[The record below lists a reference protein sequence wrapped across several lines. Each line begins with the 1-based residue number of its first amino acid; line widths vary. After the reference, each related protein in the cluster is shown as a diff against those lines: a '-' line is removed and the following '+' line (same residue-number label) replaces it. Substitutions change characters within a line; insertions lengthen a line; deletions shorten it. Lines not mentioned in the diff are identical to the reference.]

1 MTHHTGRTQLSIVII
16 LAAIFLRVVIGVHFV
31 REGEKK
37 LHGEYWTAGGF
48 FSASVGPLSP
58 LFQTLISDYDG
69 KQRLCFDADA
79 QGPDRVNM
87 QPTLEKW
94 ARYKEQVARHYGFG
108 DPEIEAVIAN
118 ERMKNREVLDKLE
131 KQAAEGELSDSD
143 ANQLKV
149 ARETERALRIE
160 IETLRTQN
168 ARADKILETSV
179 ESLAYFFDVNN
190 EDVNNYFNGWDKR
203 RSGFAR
209 DGDHRS
215 EVVAEV
221 ESLNWQQGQIYG
233 DLLKAR
239 GPWLSE
245 INASWTSLELEL
257 NNLALPRQFSATRP
271 ASGIEVPLAKPDQKT
286 LLLSWIDA
294 SVPYFDMAVG
304 ILLIL
309 GLFTRYVGVIGAGFL
324 SMIVLT
330 QMPGFPGA
338 QDTIA
343 QITEMGA
350 LLMLAAIGAGRFGGL
365 DYFIEYFI
373 PRGTPGNEVG
383 THESVA

>member
-1 MTHHTGRTQLSIVII
+1 M
-16 LAAIFLRVVIGVHFV
+16 
-31 REGEKK
+31 
-37 LHGEYWTAGGF
+37 
-48 FSASVGPLSP
+48 
-58 LFQTLISDYDG
+58 
-69 KQRLCFDADA
+69 
-79 QGPDRVNM
+79 
-87 QPTLEKW
+87 
-94 ARYKEQVARHYGFG
+94 
-108 DPEIEAVIAN
+108 
-118 ERMKNREVLDKLE
+118 
-131 KQAAEGELSDSD
+131 
-143 ANQLKV
+143 
-149 ARETERALRIE
+149 
-160 IETLRTQN
+160 
-168 ARADKILETSV
+168 
-179 ESLAYFFDVNN
+179 
-190 EDVNNYFNGWDKR
+190 
-203 RSGFAR
+203 
-209 DGDHRS
+209 
-215 EVVAEV
+215 
-221 ESLNWQQGQIYG
+221 
-233 DLLKAR
+233 
-239 GPWLSE
+239 SE

-286 LLLSWIDA
+286 ILLSWIDA

-365 DYFIEYFI
+365 DYFVEYFI
-373 PRGTPGNEVG
+373 SRGTPGNEVG